1 MLEID
6 WKIQK
11 NRAFLYKMQLVWL
24 KKDLRDEDHAPL
36 YEAAA
41 SGAFTILYI
50 CEPSLWAG
58 KDISSRHYQFTSHA
72 LEALKK
78 RLEARGL
85 SLSIA
90 VGEAVEILSAIHA
103 KTPITRLLSHEECGN
118 WHSFMRDK
126 AVRAFTSANG
136 IRWDEFS
143 QFGFERGKTSRAG
156 WAKRWHR
163 KMLSPLLPAPSSHN
177 YIKLPSQDLP
187 PASALG
193 LAAIDNQFMVQAGR
207 DKAIHNLN
215 DFLSFRGKSYRYDL
229 SSPLRSAHSG
239 SHISAHLT
247 YGNLSM
253 KEVFQATL
261 AAKKAKSGAS
271 SDKAYLQSL
280 SSFSSRLHWHCH
292 FIQKLED
299 EPQIEFRNFHHAYDG
314 LRDDN
319 PHSEALQRWQEGM
332 TGYPMID
339 ACMRSLIK
347 TGWLNFR
354 MRAMLVSFASY
365 HLWLD
370 WRLPALHLA
379 RLFTDYEPG
388 IHYSQCQMQSGT
400 TGINALRIYNPIKQ
414 SQDQDPD
421 GHFIRKYCPELRDMP
436 THMIHTPWL
445 LPHRSHGYPEA
456 IIDEKQ
462 ARQKAAT
469 IMHDLRKAQNHR
481 QKAHEI
487 VEKHGSRKSGLPQ
500 NANKPMKRKETD
512 NKQIELPL

>member
-1 MLEID
+1 MLKLVECL
-6 WKIQK
+6 
-11 NRAFLYKMQLVWL
+11 FTKMQLVWL

-36 YEAAA
+36 FEAART
-41 SGAFTILYI
+41 GAFSILYI
-50 CEPSLWAG
+50 VEPSLWAG
-58 KDISSRHYQFTSHA
+58 EDISSRHYHFTCKA
-72 LEALKK
+72 LTALKS

-85 SLSIA
+85 SITIA
-90 VGEAVEILSAIHA
+90 VGEAVDILSALHA

-118 WHSFMRDK
+118 WYSYQRDK
-126 AVRAFTSANG
+126 AVRAFTSAHG
-136 IRWDEFS
+136 IIWDEFR
-143 QFGFERGKTSRAG
+143 QFGFERGNTTRNG
-156 WAKRWHR
+156 WAKRWHHQ
-163 KMLSPLLPAPSSHN
+163 MLSPLIDAPSSDHF
-177 YIKLPSQDLP
+177 IALPSQDLP
-187 PASALG
+187 SASALG
-193 LAAIDNQFMVQAGR
+193 LEAMESQFIVHAGR
-207 DKAIHNLN
+207 DKALHNLN
-215 DFLSFRGKSYRYDL
+215 DFLSYRGRSYRFDL
-229 SSPLRSAHSG
+229 SSPLRSAYSG

-253 KEVFQATL
+253 KEVYQASL
-261 AAKKAKSGAS
+261 SAKATKSGVNA
-271 SDKAYLQSL
+271 DKAYAKSL

-319 PHSEALQRWQEGM
+319 PRSEALQRWQDGM

-370 WRLPALHLA
+370 WRLPARHLA

-421 GHFIRKYCPELRDMP
+421 GHFIRKYCPELRDIP

-456 IIDEKQ
+456 IVDEKQ
-462 ARQKAAT
+462 ARLRAAR

-481 QKAHEI
+481 QKASEI

-500 NANKPMKRKETD
+500 NANKPLKRKD
-512 NKQIELPL
+512 KDDRQIELPL